1 MKTAWYCL
9 LGGVLLCAGCLWLP
23 KVEEAKKEEPAPA
36 PPPPV
41 VQPRRPAGNLTPEM
55 VNESN
60 AAQMAKRLQ
69 DELNHDDPA
78 EMPVP

>member
-1 MKTAWYCL
+1 
-9 LGGVLLCAGCLWLP
+9 
-23 KVEEAKKEEPAPA
+23 
-36 PPPPV
+36 
-41 VQPRRPAGNLTPEM
+41 M